1 MILAPW
7 QTLVILGMVTLASV
21 TTRFLPFI
29 LLKRAKGENRY
40 LSYLGRVL
48 PYAAMGLLVIY
59 CLKEVNPWVYPHGIP
74 EALSIL
80 LIVILHY
87 WNENALISIGGGTI
101 LYMFLVQ
108 MVFVL

>member
-1 MILAPW
+1 
-7 QTLVILGMVTLASV
+7 
-21 TTRFLPFI
+21 
-29 LLKRAKGENRY
+29 
-40 LSYLGRVL
+40 VL

-74 EALSIL
+74 ETLSIL
-80 LIVILHY
+80 LIVLLHY
-87 WNENALISIGGGTI
+87 WKENALISIGGGTI

>member
-29 LLKRAKGENRY
+29 LLNRAKGENKY

-59 CLKEVNPWVYPHGIP
+59 CLKEVNPLVYPHGIP

-80 LIVILHY
+80 LIVLLHY
-87 WNENALISIGGGTI
+87 WKGNALISIGGGTL

-108 MVFVL
+108 MVFIL